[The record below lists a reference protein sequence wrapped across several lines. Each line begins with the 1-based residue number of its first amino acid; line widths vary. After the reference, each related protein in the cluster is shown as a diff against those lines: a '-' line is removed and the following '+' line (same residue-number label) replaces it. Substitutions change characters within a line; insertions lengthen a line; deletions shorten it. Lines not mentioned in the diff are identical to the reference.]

1 MTKYIAPH
9 SHNVFNLINTL
20 WEYKICLIA
29 FLSSCDCV
37 YTILVHQL
45 SSQIFQL
52 LQLRLSITMSSWH
65 TYLTLIV
72 TIEIFVNPID
82 TIKKWRTIAI
92 VGDQKYY

>member
-29 FLSSCDCV
+29 FLSSRDCV

-45 SSQIFQL
+45 SSQIFQF
-52 LQLRLSITMSSWH
+52 LQSRPSITMSSWH

-82 TIKKWRTIAI
+82 TIKK
-92 VGDQKYY
+92 